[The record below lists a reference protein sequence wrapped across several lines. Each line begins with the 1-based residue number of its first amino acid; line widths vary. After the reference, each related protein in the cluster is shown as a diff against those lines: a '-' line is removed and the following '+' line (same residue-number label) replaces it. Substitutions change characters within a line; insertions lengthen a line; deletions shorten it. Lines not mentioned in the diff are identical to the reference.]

1 MYEQVLENLKK
12 ATQQSV
18 EMQQE
23 MMRKWAAMLP
33 PMPSMPGMAGMAG
46 APTSGSATSSSATS
60 AAAAG
65 AAAGAAATEAWEG
78 LRRMQQRWEES
89 VTEVFKRQ
97 REMVDA
103 HYAAGL
109 KSLEELF
116 RLSDAKSPQE
126 YQEKVLELY
135 RHSFESFRT
144 LSEAQLKEFKA
155 IADQV
160 LALAAKK
167 V

>member
-46 APTSGSATSSSATS
+46 APTSGSATS